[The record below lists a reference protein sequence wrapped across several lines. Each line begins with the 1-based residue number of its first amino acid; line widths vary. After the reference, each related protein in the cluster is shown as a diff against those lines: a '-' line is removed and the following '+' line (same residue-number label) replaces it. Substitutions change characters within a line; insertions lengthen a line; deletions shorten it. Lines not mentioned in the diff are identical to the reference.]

1 MPYPLLSSLHLPIL
15 ICINYYY
22 HLKNLGLTSLSYY
35 HSVTVNV
42 LLNHALSPCLSGS
55 LLSDVHHIICYSIM
69 HCSAVYL
76 DPFYSSRIFCNA
88 SSPIFFMTMHSC
100 HIQSP
105 LYYSPG
111 VSCHWKKYIFLFYF
125 ILFYFTMTTADSA
138 EVPPS
143 LSILYRKLW
152 LSQSSFLCEVEKI
165 CVLRGRFTQKI
176 RWKLTTFACYYLKI
190 FTPSI
195 GPRKNRGEAQCL
207 LKFTFGPQ
215 LMI

>member
-88 SSPIFFMTMHSC
+88 LSPILFFNHALLPHTITSILFIVC
-100 HIQSP
+100 FVP
-105 LYYSPG
+105 LKEIYIF
-111 VSCHWKKYIFLFYF
+111 IFLF
-125 ILFYFTMTTADSA
+125 ILCTTA
-138 EVPPS
+138 P
-143 LSILYRKLW
+143 
-152 LSQSSFLCEVEKI
+152 
-165 CVLRGRFTQKI
+165 
-176 RWKLTTFACYYLKI
+176 
-190 FTPSI
+190 
-195 GPRKNRGEAQCL
+195 
-207 LKFTFGPQ
+207 
-215 LMI
+215 

>member
-88 SSPIFFMTMHSC
+88 SSTIFFFLTMHC
-100 HIQSP
+100 ATYNHLYIIQCVFRVTERNI
-105 LYYSPG
+105 Y
-111 VSCHWKKYIFLFYF
+111 FYF
-125 ILFYFTMTTADSA
+125 IFIYLF
-138 EVPPS
+138 
-143 LSILYRKLW
+143 I
-152 LSQSSFLCEVEKI
+152 
-165 CVLRGRFTQKI
+165 
-176 RWKLTTFACYYLKI
+176 
-190 FTPSI
+190 
-195 GPRKNRGEAQCL
+195 
-207 LKFTFGPQ
+207 
-215 LMI
+215 